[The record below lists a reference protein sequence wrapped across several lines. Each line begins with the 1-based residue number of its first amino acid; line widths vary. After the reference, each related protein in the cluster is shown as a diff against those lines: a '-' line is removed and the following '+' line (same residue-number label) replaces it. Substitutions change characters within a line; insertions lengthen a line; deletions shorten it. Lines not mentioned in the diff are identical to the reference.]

1 MIETLVEI
9 EHKEDFPE
17 QGFYSRTYTALDK
30 RLNRIVAVKDIE
42 AGVIES
48 KESVEH
54 YFEEAQKLSLAAHPR
69 VLPVH
74 FVGLHHDASADGIG
88 SPRIVT
94 TFLKNGS
101 LNKYLE
107 SIYAQNRTISLSK
120 GIRFAHDIIQGMIHL
135 HALDILHLDLKA
147 SNVFIGDDNKLVIA
161 DFGQSKML
169 NDDGVVQIDNL
180 YPSILT
186 PENVKKRV
194 ADKASDI
201 YQFGVLLYSIFNYD
215 SYRNLLDNH
224 YQVNTETLR
233 GAFKNPDATPEM
245 KKECS
250 TNIGRIVADI
260 KSGSFPSRDVY
271 HYYIPKII
279 QAVIQRCLSVNIGD
293 RYENFY
299 EIQSD
304 INKLTLTNEAHDIHE
319 DLATGFVNFTKNDVT
334 CKIEIEEDT
343 NKRYNIKVFK
353 NNRAKTL
360 YNKNDLTRLQLSN
373 EIETI
378 INGI

>member
-9 EHKEDFPE
+9 EHREDFPE
-17 QGFYSRTYTALDK
+17 QGFYSRTYIALDK

-54 YFEEAQKLSLAAHPR
+54 YFEEAQKLSMAAHPR

-74 FVGLHHDASADGIG
+74 FVGLHHDASVGGIG

-101 LNKYLE
+101 LNKCLE
-107 SIYAQNRTISLSK
+107 AIYAQNRTINLSK
-120 GIRFAHDIIQGMIHL
+120 GIRYAHDIIQGMIHL

-169 NDDGVVQIDNL
+169 NEDGVVQIDSL

-186 PENVKKRV
+186 PENVKKKV
-194 ADKASDI
+194 ADKTSDI

-215 SYRNLLDNH
+215 YYRHALDMH
-224 YQVNTETLR
+224 YEVNTERLR
-233 GAFKNPDATPEM
+233 EAFKNPDATPEM
-245 KKECS
+245 KKTCS
-250 TNIGRIVADI
+250 ANIGKIIADI
-260 KSGSFPSRDVY
+260 KSGSFPSREHY
-271 HYYIPKII
+271 HHYIPKII
-279 QAVIQRCLSVNIGD
+279 QGVIQKCLAVNVVD
-293 RYENFY
+293 RYQNFY
-299 EIQSD
+299 DIQSD
-304 INKLTLTNEAHDIHE
+304 INKLTLTNDAHDIHE
-319 DLATGFVNFTKNDVT
+319 DLTTGFVNFEKDGVT
-334 CKIEIEEDT
+334 CIIEIEENA

-353 NNRAKTL
+353 NKRAKNA
-360 YNKNDLTRLQLSN
+360 YNKNELTRLQLSN
-373 EIETI
+373 EIESI